1 MKIRLCFAAGDIQRL
16 LKQGLKLLCLTFV
29 QALLEEVDGIR
40 VPGGKLLLFLGILQQ
55 MDGGEV
61 FVVQLVDHTV
71 IHSAPPCLHA

>member
-40 VPGGKLLLFLGILQQ
+40 VPGGKLLVFLGILQQ
-55 MDGGEV
+55 MDFLLLFLICFLRKSCKELT
-61 FVVQLVDHTV
+61 FEM
-71 IHSAPPCLHA
+71 